1 MTGVQTCA
9 LPISLTLAGYGAT
22 VIVNYNGSAAKAEE
36 VVNEITA
43 NGGMAE
49 SMQCSVSDFEKSKE
63 MIDGIVKKYGR
74 LDILVNNAGITK
86 DNLIMKMSED
96 DFDAVIATNLKGA
109 FNCIKHVSRQMLK
122 QRGGRII
129 NISSVY
135 GVMGN
140 AGQANY
146 CASKAGIIGLTKS
159 VARELGIIWGETG
172 TGKELFAQSLHSH
185 SSRARGPFV
194 AQNCAAI
201 PTTLLESTLFGTTR
215 GSYTGAENRKGL
227 LKQADGGTL
236 FLDEVNSMDLSL
248 QAKILKAIEEKRFR
262 PVGGEQDV
270 HRDVRIVSAMN
281 VDPITAVREGLLRR
295 DLFYRLGVVQLA
307 LPPLRKR
314 PEDIPL
320 LTDFYVEQYN
330 RNMGRAISGVSELV
344 RNALLAYE
352 WPGNV
357 RELRNEIG
365 RAHV

>member
-1 MTGVQTCA
+1 MEKLLTDKVAIVTGASRGIGRQIA
-9 LPISLTLAGYGAT
+9 LTLAGYGAT

-129 NISSVY
+129 NISSVS

-146 CASKAGIIGLTKS
+146 SASKAGVIGLTKS
-159 VARELGIIWGETG
+159 NAKELGRRNITVNAIAPGFIETDMTAELNEKQIEAIKGELLIG
-172 TGKELFAQSLHSH
+172 RLGQVEDIAKLADRILVMNHGHVEMFAK
-185 SSRARGPFV
+185 
-194 AQNCAAI
+194 
-201 PTTLLESTLFGTTR
+201 T
-215 GSYTGAENRKGL
+215 
-227 LKQADGGTL
+227 
-236 FLDEVNSMDLSL
+236 DEV
-248 QAKILKAIEEKRFR
+248 FR
-262 PVGGEQDV
+262 HGARLCEIGLDV
-270 HRDVRIVSAMN
+270 PQITRITDGLRAAGV
-281 VDPITAVREGLLRR
+281 PLREGIYTVEEA
-295 DLFYRLGVVQLA
+295 YR
-307 LPPLRKR
+307 
-314 PEDIPL
+314 
-320 LTDFYVEQYN
+320 
-330 RNMGRAISGVSELV
+330 
-344 RNALLAYE
+344 ALLLL
-352 WPGNV
+352 V
-357 RELRNEIG
+357 T
-365 RAHV
+365 

>member
-1 MTGVQTCA
+1 MVSSTFPLEYSGELIGTMETSVFYHKDAQLDGKNHWLANPHKGLFRLDDIITQN
-9 LPISLTLAGYGAT
+9 PEMLTLKDT
-22 VIVNYNGSAAKAEE
+22 VQRVAANTSP
-36 VVNEITA
+36 V
-43 NGGMAE
+43 
-49 SMQCSVSDFEKSKE
+49 
-63 MIDGIVKKYGR
+63 
-74 LDILVNNAGITK
+74 L
-86 DNLIMKMSED
+86 
-96 DFDAVIATNLKGA
+96 
-109 FNCIKHVSRQMLK
+109 
-122 QRGGRII
+122 
-129 NISSVY
+129 
-135 GVMGN
+135 
-140 AGQANY
+140 
-146 CASKAGIIGLTKS
+146 
-159 VARELGIIWGETG
+159 IWGETG

-248 QAKILKAIEEKRFR
+248 QAKILKAIEEKRFC

-270 HRDVRIVSAMN
+270 HSDVRIVSAMN

-344 RNALLAYE
+344 RNALLAYD

-357 RELRNEIG
+357 RELRNAVESAFNLCTGATVQLNDIPRYIFYHEEEAG
-365 RAHV
+365 ERQEQWPMPEHMGLQEAVRRYEKGLIVRALEQSRTVTEAAEKLRLTRQALQYKMMKYHLNG